1 LLSVGL
7 EKLFVRNVTYM
18 MPVTKSRVP
27 HGANF
32 NLLGDNL
39 MSGYQF
45 ILALSSVKFLGVYPA
60 IVVFLCGNV
69 LGIVRA

>member
-1 LLSVGL
+1 
-7 EKLFVRNVTYM
+7 M

-32 NLLGDNL
+32 DLLGDNL
-39 MSGYQF
+39 CTGYQF

-60 IVVFLCGNV
+60 IVVFLWGNV
-69 LGIVRA
+69 LGIVRT

>member
-1 LLSVGL
+1 
-7 EKLFVRNVTYM
+7 

-27 HGANF
+27 HGVNF

-45 ILALSSVKFLGVYPA
+45 ILALSSGNKLGVYPA
-60 IVVFLCGNV
+60 IVVFLWGNV
-69 LGIVRA
+69 LGIVRS

>member
-1 LLSVGL
+1 
-7 EKLFVRNVTYM
+7 M
-18 MPVTKSRVP
+18 TKSRVP
-27 HGANF
+27 HRANF

-60 IVVFLCGNV
+60 IVVFLWGNV
-69 LGIVRA
+69 LGIVRS